1 MPDDPIAR
9 IREAVPRCMAADR
22 PRLLER
28 LRTLERRSGPLQA
41 QALAR
46 LAERAAASEA
56 RRARRQADLP
66 VPTFPEHLPVAERR
80 EEIARAIAAHPVVVV
95 AGETGSGKT
104 TQLPK
109 ICLGLSRGVDGKIG
123 HTQPRRIAARSLA
136 ERIASELETPLGHA
150 VGFKVRFSDHTSP
163 DTYVKVMTDGILL
176 AETRG
181 DPLLA
186 AYDTLIVDEAHERS
200 LNIDFLLGY
209 LTRLLPKRP
218 DLKVIVTSAT
228 IDTAR
233 FARHFGAPVVEV
245 SGRTYPVEVR
255 YRPPSQGPEKAGRDP
270 HQGLLDAVDE
280 LTALGPEG
288 DILAFFPGERE
299 IREAA
304 EALRKHHPHGTEILP
319 LFARLSA
326 SEQGRVFRPGPARR
340 IVLATNVAETSLT
353 VPRVRYVIDTGL
365 ARISRYSTRAKV
377 QRLPVEAV
385 SRASADQRAG
395 RCGRLSDGVCIRLY
409 SEADFAAR
417 PAFTEP
423 EVRRTNLAAVI
434 LRMLD
439 LNLGAP
445 EDYPFVDPPERRQI
459 ADGMALLAELGAVDG
474 TGAIT
479 PLGHELCAFQID
491 PRLARM
497 VLAAKAEGA
506 LREVLVI
513 AAALSIRDPRDRP
526 LEFRTEADR
535 AHARFADLNSDF
547 VALLNLWAFYEREAR
562 HLSQS
567 KLRALCREHFLS
579 YPRMREWHDLH
590 RELAA
595 RVGERGA
602 HPSPEPAPYDAVHR
616 ALLTGL
622 LGHIGQRNER
632 DRSYLGAR
640 EARFA
645 IHPGSGLAKKPPPWL
660 MAAEL
665 VETRRLYGRIC
676 ARIEPEWVER
686 AAGPRLKRTCFE
698 PHWDRKRAAV
708 MAYERTSLYGLTLC
722 ARRRV
727 DFGSRDPATAREVF
741 IRQALVA
748 GDLDTDAPFFAHNAR
763 RIAQVSETAAR
774 ARDRA
779 LGVDEGALFAFYD
792 ARIPQEIHDGRAFA
806 RWRRDAEASEPR
818 LLFLGPNDLG
828 ALDAGPGAA
837 PDLFPDTLE
846 DSGAGPGLALAYRFQ
861 LGHAEDGVTA
871 TVPLHAMNAL
881 APARFDWLVPGMLR
895 DKADFLLKSL
905 PKRYRKHATPTAQWA
920 GRFADQVPPA
930 DTPLTDALAAFL
942 KAHAGVEV
950 PPEAW
955 PPPDR
960 LPDHLRMRFVVVD
973 TGGNPVAA
981 GRDLDALREQLGGA
995 ARADF
1000 ARIPKDAF
1008 ERTGLTAWDFGD
1020 LPETIPFGP
1029 GPRPALGHPALVAS
1043 GSGVDL
1049 RLFDD
1054 AETARRHTFS
1064 GLLRLARLQLP
1075 KPLADPRHVPVPKAA
1090 CLHYAP
1096 LGTCEALKADLLD
1109 GALAHLL
1116 FPEDGAEIRTRAAF
1130 EAGVERVRRGLG
1142 PALAEAARAVTDTL
1156 ARRQELATALAA
1168 PGLRGAPESLADVK
1182 SHLGRLVFPGFAART
1197 PYPRLLHLPRYLKAL
1212 ALRLERLQA
1221 NPARDTKALAEAAPL
1236 WTAYFE
1242 ALEQVGPQAPGMA
1255 EFRDLLEEL
1264 RVSLFAQEVGTAQP
1278 VSVQRLTRRWKE
1290 IAP

>member
-1 MPDDPIAR
+1 MIMVDDAIAR

-28 LRTLERRSGPLQA
+28 LRALERRSGPLRD

-46 LAERAAASEA
+46 LAERAAASQA
-56 RRARRQADLP
+56 RRARRQANLP
-66 VPTFPEHLPVAERR
+66 VPAFPEHLPVADRR
-80 EEIARAIAAHPVVVV
+80 AEIARAVAEHPVVVV

-109 ICLGLSRGVDGKIG
+109 ICLELGRGVDGMIG

-136 ERIASELETPLGHA
+136 ERIAGELKTPLGHA
-150 VGFKVRFSDHTSP
+150 VGFKVRFSDHTGP
-163 DTYVKVMTDGILL
+163 DGYVKVMTDGILL
-176 AETRG
+176 AETRS

-209 LTRLLPKRP
+209 LVRLLPRRP

-255 YRPPSQGPEKAGRDP
+255 YRPPAAGPAKAGRDP
-270 HQGLLDAVDE
+270 HQDLLDAVDE

-353 VPRVRYVIDTGL
+353 VPRVRYVVDTGL
-365 ARISRYSTRAKV
+365 ARVSRYSTRAKV
-377 QRLPVEAV
+377 QRLPVEPV

-409 SEADFAAR
+409 AEADYASR

-439 LNLGAP
+439 LNLGDP
-445 EDYPFVDPPERRQI
+445 EGFPFVDPPERRRI

-474 TGAIT
+474 AGAVT
-479 PLGHELCAFQID
+479 PLGRELCAFQID

-497 VLAAKAEGA
+497 VLAAQAEGA

-513 AAALSIRDPRDRP
+513 AAALSLRDPRERP
-526 LEFRTEADR
+526 LESRAEADR
-535 AHARFADLNSDF
+535 AHARFADPNSDF
-547 VALLNLWAFYEREAR
+547 VALLNLWGFYEREAR
-562 HLSQS
+562 HRSQS

-595 RVGERGA
+595 RISERTGERGA
-602 HPSPEPAPYDAVHR
+602 RPSAEPAPYAAVHR

-632 DRSYLGAR
+632 DKSYLGAR

-645 IHPGSGLAKKPPPWL
+645 IHPSSGIARKPPPWL

-676 ARIEPEWVER
+676 ARIEPEWVEQ

-722 ARRRV
+722 ARRRA
-727 DFGSRDPATAREVF
+727 DFGPRDPAAAREVF
-741 IRQALVA
+741 LRQALAA
-748 GDLDTDAPFFAHNAR
+748 GELDTDAPFLAHNAAR
-763 RIAQVSETAAR
+763 VAEAAERAAR
-774 ARDRA
+774 ARDRRP
-779 LGVDEGALFAFYD
+779 GVDEEALYAFYA
-792 ARIPQEIHDGRAFA
+792 ARVPPEIHDGRAFE
-806 RWRRDAEASEPR
+806 RWRRDADAAEPR
-818 LLFLGPNDLG
+818 LLFLGPDDLG
-828 ALDAGPGAA
+828 APATAA
-837 PDLFPDTLE
+837 PELFPDTLP
-846 DSGAGPGLALAYRFQ
+846 GPALALSYRFR

-871 TVPLHAMNAL
+871 TVPLHALRAL
-881 APARFDWLVPGMLR
+881 VPARYEWLVPGMLR
-895 DKADFLLKSL
+895 DKADFLLKGL
-905 PKRYRKHATPTAQWA
+905 PRRYRRHATPTPEWA
-920 GRFADQVPPA
+920 GRFADRAEPA
-930 DTPLTDALAAFL
+930 DTPLTEALAAFL

-955 PPPDR
+955 PPPER
-960 LPDHLRMRFVVVD
+960 LPDHLLMRFVVVD
-973 TGGNPVAA
+973 ANGEPVAA
-981 GRDLDALREQLGGA
+981 GRDLAALQAKLGGA

-1000 ARIPKDAF
+1000 ARLPKGGF
-1008 ERTGLTAWDFGD
+1008 ERSGLTAWDFGD
-1020 LPETIPFGP
+1020 LPETVPFGP
-1029 GPRPALGHPALVAS
+1029 GPAVGHPALVATDA
-1043 GSGVDL
+1043 GVDL

-1054 AETARRHTFS
+1054 PDTARRHTRA
-1064 GLLRLARLQLP
+1064 GLPRLARLQLP
-1075 KPLADPRHVPVPKAA
+1075 KPLADPRHVPVPKQA

-1096 LGTCEALKADLLD
+1096 LGTCEALKADLLEN
-1109 GALAHLL
+1109 ALAHLL
-1116 FPEDGAEIRTRAAF
+1116 FPADGSELRTRAAF
-1130 EAGVERVRRGLG
+1130 QAGVERVRRGLG
-1142 PALAEAARAVTDTL
+1142 PALAEAARAVTEAL

-1168 PGLRGAPESLADVK
+1168 PGLRGMPESLADVRG
-1182 SHLGRLVFPGFAART
+1182 HLAALVFPGFARDT
-1197 PYPRLLHLPRYLKAL
+1197 PYPRLPHLPRYLRAL
-1212 ALRLERLQA
+1212 GLRLERLQA
-1221 NPARDTKALAEAAPL
+1221 NPARDSKALAEVAPL
-1236 WTAYFE
+1236 WTAYFARLAE
-1242 ALEQVGPQAPGMA
+1242 VGPAAPGMRD
-1255 EFRDLLEEL
+1255 FRDLLEEL
-1264 RVSLFAQEVGTAQP
+1264 RVSLFAQEVGTSQP
-1278 VSVQRLTRRWKE
+1278 VSVQRLARRWKE
-1290 IAP
+1290 ITA